1 MAAAVEI
8 MQERLMGENTQDGRH
23 HPKLAD
29 GFAEADAA
37 LEAWARWARSALA
50 GLSWPAVTL
59 IGRVMDFGVT
69 VTASR
74 GGSAHPVEVDELCE
88 LVERAIM
95 RLREVERRVVVMH
108 YLNWQPMETAARR
121 CHMSSGRFRTL
132 LHRARRSVADYLNG
146 AREKI
151 ALQQKGR

>member
-1 MAAAVEI
+1 MAAAVDI
-8 MQERLMGENTQDGRH
+8 MRERLMSENGEDGRH

-37 LEAWARWARSALA
+37 LEAWARWARSALS
-50 GLSWPAVTL
+50 GMGWPAMTL
-59 IGRVMDFGVT
+59 IARVIRWGAT
-69 VTASR
+69 GAAS
-74 GGSAHPVEVDELCE
+74 GGGATHPLEVDELCE
-88 LVERAIM
+88 LVEKAVM
-95 RLREVERRVVVMH
+95 RLKEIERTVVVTH
-108 YLNWQPMETAARR
+108 YLQWTPIETGARR

-132 LHRARRSVADYLNG
+132 LHRARRSVADYLDG